1 MPSSSLHPRRAEAKR
16 RRTPSSHILVTGGA
30 GFIGSHLVER
40 LLADGK
46 TVVVIDDLS
55 TGSLENLRTV
65 KSHPHLR
72 VVQSRISA
80 CRELPKLAANA
91 EFIFHLAATVGVEL
105 VVKSALSV
113 LESSFHE
120 TQVLLRAAAA
130 RRTPLLLTST
140 SEVYGKSQKPAFGED
155 DDLLIGPPGQSRW
168 SYACSKLTDEFL
180 ALAYAREKSL
190 PVIIARLFNTVG
202 PRQTGRYGMVLP
214 RFIAAAKKSQPLK
227 VFGDG
232 AQTRCFCHV
241 GDAVEAL
248 VRLQKSGC
256 DALVAGGKG
265 DASSPSVFR
274 ATRASRPPV
283 FGEIFNVGGTEE
295 ISILELARLVV
306 KTLGSK
312 SKIEL
317 VPYAKAYAPSPKGF
331 SITGAPGFNDMRRR
345 KPMVKK
351 LERFVK
357 FRPRTP
363 LREII
368 RLTAG

>member
-1 MPSSSLHPRRAEAKR
+1 MKNAGP
-16 RRTPSSHILVTGGA
+16 ILVTGGA

-40 LLADGK
+40 LLAEGK

-55 TGSLENLRTV
+55 TGSLENLRAV
-65 KSHPHLR
+65 KSHPRLR
-72 VVQSRISA
+72 VVQSKISA
-80 CRELPKLAANA
+80 CAGLPKLAANA

-120 TQVLLRAAAA
+120 TQILLRAAAT

-214 RFIAAAKKSQPLK
+214 RFIAAAKTGGPLK

-274 ATRASRPPV
+274 ATRASRPHVCDEASQPPV

-317 VPYAKAYAPSPKGF
+317 VPYAKAYAPSLKGF
-331 SITGAPGFNDMRRR
+331 GVTGAPGFNDMRRR

-357 FRPRTP
+357 FRPRTT
-363 LREII
+363 LRDII
-368 RLTAG
+368 RLAAENQR